1 MGIAQHRK
9 RRWERNPI
17 IATTV
22 ASPQQRSI
30 NRLVPNNKSSS
41 IESSLKLVQTTISSM
56 LRTESNAAGNQP
68 TFAPPEASKEIPILS
83 YHGNSNDASPPE
95 FSMIELNGNL
105 IPPVEFPPEETC
117 VRVFGKDRT
126 VELGK
131 LYREGPDKASGASV
145 N

>member
-1 MGIAQHRK
+1 
-9 RRWERNPI
+9 
-17 IATTV
+17 
-22 ASPQQRSI
+22 
-30 NRLVPNNKSSS
+30 
-41 IESSLKLVQTTISSM
+41 M

-68 TFAPPEASKEIPILS
+68 AFAPPEASKEIPILAYQGS
-83 YHGNSNDASPPE
+83 GIGTDTSPPE
-95 FSMIELNGNL
+95 FSMIEVNGNL

-117 VRVFGKDRT
+117 VQVFGKDRT